1 MSAPRACYRLRVAEV
16 ITETADACSLVLDIP
31 PELAEAFAYRPG
43 QFLTVRVPH
52 DRDGSVARCYSLSSS
67 PHAGDRPAITVKR
80 MPGGHAS
87 NWIADQLTAGS
98 VLDTLPP
105 AGTFSPRTLEGD
117 FLLFAAGSGITP
129 VISIL
134 KSALAR
140 GHGRIVLV
148 YANRDDRSVIFGP
161 QLRRLQAAAG
171 RRLLVLHWLDSVQGP
186 PAAAAL
192 AGLARPYAGYEAFIC
207 GPDPFM
213 ATVREGLAELGVPA
227 RRVHVERFLSLA
239 ENPFEARPDD
249 GGGPAATLQV
259 TLDGR
264 TSVLPWPAGSRMLDV
279 LIDQGLDPPYSCR
292 QGICGAC
299 ACQLT
304 GGEVEMAHN
313 EVLEEEDLA
322 DGYILACQAV
332 SRSPQVAI
340 TY

>member
-1 MSAPRACYRLRVAEV
+1 VTAPRDFYQVRVAEV
-16 ITETADACSLVLDIP
+16 IREAGDACSLVLDISA
-31 PELAEAFAYRPG
+31 ELAAAFRYGPG
-43 QFLTVRVPH
+43 QFLTVRVPAPGG
-52 DRDGSVARCYSLSSS
+52 GSVARCYSLSSS
-67 PHAGDRPAITVKR
+67 PHAGDRPTITVKR

-87 NWIADQLTAGS
+87 NWIADHLGPGS
-98 VLDTLPP
+98 LLDVLPP
-105 AGTFSPRTLEGD
+105 AGTFSPASLD
-117 FLLFAAGSGITP
+117 ADLLLLAAGSGITP

-134 KSALAR
+134 KSALAA
-140 GHGRIVLV
+140 GGGRVVLI
-148 YANRDDRSVIFGP
+148 YANRDESTVIFSG
-161 QLRRLQAAAG
+161 QLRRLSELAAS
-171 RRLLVLHWLDSVQGP
+171 RLLAVHWLDSLQGP
-186 PAAAAL
+186 PTPAGIAA
-192 AGLARPYAGYEAFIC
+192 LARPYAGYEAFIC

-213 ATVREGLAELGVPA
+213 ATVRAGLAGLGVPA

-239 ENPFEARPDD
+239 ENPFEARADD
-249 GGGPAATLQV
+249 DGGPAATLEV

-332 SRSPQVAI
+332 PRSPAVSI